1 MNKVYIIGSN
11 ETNVKKITEE
21 ILERN
26 KSAEIIFVEN
36 IKDIPFEERLK
47 SVNPPMII
55 ENYKFINHPDL
66 RSTVFF
72 DKKRKGHERPYKYH
86 R

>member
-36 IKDIPFEERLK
+36 IKDIPFEERL
-47 SVNPPMII
+47 
-55 ENYKFINHPDL
+55 
-66 RSTVFF
+66 
-72 DKKRKGHERPYKYH
+72 
-86 R
+86 